1 MMEPGDFWKHF
12 RDWNVLQQ
20 FVESN
25 TTTTAAAAT
34 SSSIC
39 KPLPDTFVSHGHYIS
54 AWAPLCL
61 AEARAQV
68 LSDYQATPTYKKSP
82 LLPVSVKPV
91 NKDGSTMLDSLQL
104 QVYRQRK
111 PKQQQQQ
118 QQQQHREHQQQQQP
132 DLSFMPNDL
141 VVLVPNKSKEFVESL
156 LNGSAAMDTTI
167 DPSSLRKHAMVGH
180 AEYRRDTVDGLSVRV
195 GKQWWATLGHGP
207 SDAMW
212 LLKLGSNVTAVREF
226 TALCRVDRLP
236 LQRFIL
242 GQHLVDE
249 THSKRHSRTGHD
261 TEKMLA
267 NMGGTN
273 ALGKGFIHYVE
284 RKFNP
289 SQLAAISAAAEEY
302 GDGGFTLC
310 KGPPGSGKTSTLVAI
325 LNSLHI
331 RQFNKYY
338 EEVRRVAAMTT
349 GSQRIKLGNA
359 VKCKPRLLVCAPS
372 NAAVDNIILKIMED
386 GFVDGSGKRYN
397 PSIIRVGVGKSDA
410 VRHVALEKQVNDILQ
425 EFSDLARL
433 ETTIASYKM
442 ELQRIQT
449 NLTRLRRRV
458 HALAKAS
465 PWPLSKDWEIR
476 IDEPTFEE
484 TGRVFFVN
492 HKDKMTTFE
501 VPPPPEPG
509 EKQYVAT
516 SMPEYRSCM
525 QQIVKLVENFNSI
538 TTKLERCSIIQNG
551 GTDTIGI
558 RQNLE
563 THILDTVHI
572 VCTTLGTAGNRVMDS
587 ASKFEVVVVDE
598 AAQSTEPA
606 TLAALQLG
614 SRHAVLVG
622 DPQQLPATIF
632 NVSGRNTKYDRSLFQ
647 RLEEAGQ
654 KVYMLNLQYRMH
666 PLISDFPRRIFYG
679 GNLLD
684 APNVVNPDY
693 GNPLRQLICSK
704 VRSIQVCTVLLCHQM
719 LVLSHTHTLF
729 SLAVYAL

>member
-1 MMEPGDFWKHF
+1 
-12 RDWNVLQQ
+12 
-20 FVESN
+20 
-25 TTTTAAAAT
+25 
-34 SSSIC
+34 
-39 KPLPDTFVSHGHYIS
+39 
-54 AWAPLCL
+54 
-61 AEARAQV
+61 
-68 LSDYQATPTYKKSP
+68 
-82 LLPVSVKPV
+82 
-91 NKDGSTMLDSLQL
+91 
-104 QVYRQRK
+104 
-111 PKQQQQQ
+111 
-118 QQQQHREHQQQQQP
+118 
-132 DLSFMPNDL
+132 MPNDL
-141 VVLVPNKSKEFVESL
+141 VVLVPTKSKEFVESI
-156 LNGSAAMDTTI
+156 LNGTAATNNTTVDVIIVPSETCHGGTCRVSTRLDRRI
-167 DPSSLRKHAMVGH
+167 DCTSQQKMVGH
-180 AEYRRDTVDGLSVRV
+180 I
-195 GKQWWATLGHGP
+195 TLGQS
-207 SDAMW
+207 SDMM
-212 LLKLGSNVTAVREF
+212 LLKLGSNITAVREF
-226 TALCRVDRLP
+226 TALCRVEELA
-236 LQRFIL
+236 LERFIL
-242 GQHLVDE
+242 GKHLVDE
-249 THSKRHSRTGHD
+249 AHEHKTKRRHSLGND

-284 RKFNP
+284 HKFNP

-349 GSQRIKLGNA
+349 GNQRIKLGNA

-372 NAAVDNIILKIMED
+372 NAAVDNVILKIMED

-410 VRHVALEKQVNDILQ
+410 VRHVALEKQVNGILQ
-425 EFSDLARL
+425 DFSDLARL

-516 SMPEYRSCM
+516 SMPEYRSYM

-684 APNVVNPDY
+684 APNVANPDY
-693 GNPLRQLICSK
+693 GNPLRQAICSK
-704 VRSIQVCTVLLCHQM
+704 VHSIKVCIHAIIAVCCRLS
-719 LVLSHTHTLF
+719 VLSHMPFLCLTHL
-729 SLAVYAL
+729 SAVYAL